1 MRRREFISLL
11 VGSAAAVWP
20 LAAHAQQSAMP
31 LVGFVNSG
39 GAQAQVL
46 TEVAYRRGLREGGFI
61 EGKNLRIETRWAD
74 GQYDRLPALVDDL
87 IKQNVSVFMAG
98 GPPAAQAAKKATSAI
113 PIVFTSGGDP
123 VQLGLVSS
131 INRPG
136 GNLTGVHIFFAE
148 VESKKLGLLRELIPN
163 VEVIAALVNPTF
175 STAQNQTKD
184 LRTAASAL
192 GLRLQL
198 FNASSER
205 DLDAA
210 FASMKELKVSAVLVG
225 ADPFFTVQRNQ
236 IISLATRYA
245 IPAIYEQRSFATA
258 GGLMS
263 YGTSLTDAYRQ
274 AGLYTARIL
283 KGEKPSELPVLL
295 ADKFEFVINLNVAK
309 TLGLTVSP
317 NLLSTADDV
326 VD

>member
-1 MRRREFISLL
+1 
-11 VGSAAAVWP
+11 
-20 LAAHAQQSAMP
+20 

-39 GAQAQVL
+39 AAQAQVL
-46 TEVAYRRGLREGGFI
+46 TEAAYRRGLREGGFI

-74 GQYDRLPALVDDL
+74 GQYDRLPALVGDL
-87 IKQNVSVFMAG
+87 IQQKVSVLMAG
-98 GPPAAQAAKKATSAI
+98 GPPAALAAKKATSAI

-123 VQLGLVSS
+123 VQLGLVPS

-136 GNLTGVHIFFAE
+136 GNVTGVHIFFAE

-163 VEVIAALVNPTF
+163 VGLIAALVNPTF
-175 STAQNQTKD
+175 PTVQNQTQD
-184 LRTAASAL
+184 LQTAASTL
-192 GLRLQL
+192 GLRLQI

-210 FASMKELKVSAVLVG
+210 FASMKELKVSAMLVG
-225 ADPFFTVQRNQ
+225 ADQFFTGQRNQ

-245 IPAIYEQRSFATA
+245 IPAVYEQRSFATA

-274 AGLYTARIL
+274 AGIYTGRIL

-326 VD
+326 ID